1 MKTIDQLT
9 ETTNTENLYVLGTQN
24 NQSVKYNIESAI
36 NIVKDCN
43 DLIGGGGD
51 SRIFPTK

>member
-9 ETTNTENLYVLGTQN
+9 ETTNTEGLYVLGSQN

-36 NIVKDCN
+36 DTVKGCN
-43 DLIGGGGD
+43 DLIGG
-51 SRIFPTK
+51 RF